1 MPFSSRLKG
10 LRISARQTGLQTSPR
25 YAGLLEFTG
34 PADLQSRGII
44 DLIDALIIGLG
55 EIKAILGLIGKLFL
69 QAAALFAEC
78 LGAGLI
84 VLQMKNVIRLTH

>member
-1 MPFSSRLKG
+1 MPFNSRLKG
-10 LRISARQTGLQTSPR
+10 LRISARQTGLQTSPG
-25 YAGLLEFTG
+25 YTGLLEFTG
-34 PADLQSRGII
+34 PTDLQVRGIV

-55 EIKAILGLIGKLFL
+55 EIKAILGLIGKLL
-69 QAAALFAEC
+69 SQAVALFAEC

>member
-1 MPFSSRLKG
+1 M
-10 LRISARQTGLQTSPR
+10 
-25 YAGLLEFTG
+25 
-34 PADLQSRGII
+34 
-44 DLIDALIIGLG
+44 IDALIIGLG